1 MDQGLQLNS
10 GANDT
15 ETHQVQRVVVKE
27 EDIKEEEHEHMIA
40 YQDDE
45 EMPFTEHDCKTEA
58 DGAETDVTESSVTY
72 DDETP
77 QQTAEIEVKIEED
90 DEQELGDLLASVSE
104 GQNRTQ
110 QRIHGQNDDELNLR
124 LRGRLHHCAVCR
136 KSFKALTELKSH
148 MLTHSARVNEQQN
161 TGGKNTHICSHCG
174 RTFGR
179 YTQLKRHIRTHTGEK
194 PHKCVQCGRAFSQ
207 TAALN
212 SHMLTHTGEK
222 PHRCVH
228 CDKSFTRSTHLKNH
242 MRTHTGEKPH
252 NCAQCGKSFSDIS
265 RLQTH
270 MLTHAEKEHHQ
281 CDEWRSF
288 FTNFYS

>member
-40 YQDDE
+40 YQDDD

-104 GQNRTQ
+104 GQNRMQ

-148 MLTHSARVNEQQN
+148 MLTHSARTTVKIEVKKEDDEHDYLLESGSEHLPVTQQKIHGQN
-161 TGGKNTHICSHCG
+161 DELNLQLEGRLHHCTIC
-174 RTFGR
+174 R
-179 YTQLKRHIRTHTGEK
+179 
-194 PHKCVQCGRAFSQ
+194 
-207 TAALN
+207 
-212 SHMLTHTGEK
+212 
-222 PHRCVH
+222 
-228 CDKSFTRSTHLKNH
+228 KSFTALKELKKH
-242 MRTHTGEKPH
+242 QQTHTNLILKEGSLLHYPRLREFSKTLLNGAH
-252 NCAQCGKSFSDIS
+252 VEIVQQCHQSLRTYAARRYH
-265 RLQTH
+265 RLQDGCSSWMKGPH
-270 MLTHAEKEHHQ
+270 V
-281 CDEWRSF
+281 
-288 FTNFYS
+288 